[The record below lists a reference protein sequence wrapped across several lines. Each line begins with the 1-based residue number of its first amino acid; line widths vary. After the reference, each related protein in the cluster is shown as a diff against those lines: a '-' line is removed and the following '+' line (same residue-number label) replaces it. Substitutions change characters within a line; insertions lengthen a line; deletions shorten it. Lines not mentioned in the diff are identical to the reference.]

1 MNVIREEQNMK
12 HNIKRALALFI
23 ALLLAVP
30 TFTFAEEP
38 ADEIIVIE
46 EAPAE
51 DAEVTNL
58 DLEPEVME
66 LEDAPLELPDL
77 DIDLPV
83 DGLIQGNAGEPT
95 SDGVATWCFI
105 VENTLFATQEAR
117 EGDLILRP
125 EDPAAPEGQVFAG
138 WALEDG
144 TQLFVDADGD
154 GVTDPVIAHPDPLC
168 PEVNVFARFVE
179 AEVPAEESGEVE

>member
-1 MNVIREEQNMK
+1 MNEIREEQNMK

-51 DAEVTNL
+51 DAEVTTL

-105 VENTLFATQEAR
+105 VEDTLFATQEAR
-117 EGDLILRP
+117 DGDLILRP
-125 EDPAAPEGQVFAG
+125 EDPAAPEGQ
-138 WALEDG
+138 
-144 TQLFVDADGD
+144 
-154 GVTDPVIAHPDPLC
+154 
-168 PEVNVFARFVE
+168 
-179 AEVPAEESGEVE
+179 

>member
-1 MNVIREEQNMK
+1 MK

-23 ALLLAVP
+23 AMLLAVP

-66 LEDAPLELPDL
+66 LEDVPLELPDL

-83 DGLIQGNAGEPT
+83 DGLIQGNAGDPAPD
-95 SDGVATWCFI
+95 SVVTWCFI
-105 VENTLFATQEAR
+105 VEDTLFARLLKQQS
-117 EGDLILRP
+117 LP
-125 EDPAAPEGQVFAG
+125 YP
-138 WALEDG
+138 
-144 TQLFVDADGD
+144 
-154 GVTDPVIAHPDPLC
+154 
-168 PEVNVFARFVE
+168 
-179 AEVPAEESGEVE
+179 